1 MSAPTLTGS
10 SDTPSG
16 RIWIIVEGP
25 DDKNIIKKI
34 LERSGLTQDIEVR
47 YAEGFA
53 NIPQTISQTARYA
66 AGILVIFDIDRDQ
79 IEARIQN
86 LYHLIWKNM
95 LKENVSIEP
104 MPTIMFGYIIK
115 FLNKRKE
122 IPLIL
127 YPAYIPDDFLVQPC
141 AGIFD
146 PLPTTWPHGLL
157 DLILSASFDIVTL
170 ENLLNRRKIDL
181 DATKILNKICEILVL
196 LQRQGISIS
205 SAKLPLSLVGALT
218 HHYGSLGVVGSAIVE
233 AMSEEEFQRRFGT
246 LVRLV
251 QWLKKQAQSP
261 KEPPSS

>member
-115 FLNKRKE
+115 WLMSLNDRRGGK
-122 IPLIL
+122 PTIL
-127 YPAYIPDDFLVQPC
+127 
-141 AGIFD
+141 
-146 PLPTTWPHGLL
+146 
-157 DLILSASFDIVTL
+157 
-170 ENLLNRRKIDL
+170 
-181 DATKILNKICEILVL
+181 
-196 LQRQGISIS
+196 
-205 SAKLPLSLVGALT
+205 
-218 HHYGSLGVVGSAIVE
+218 
-233 AMSEEEFQRRFGT
+233 
-246 LVRLV
+246 
-251 QWLKKQAQSP
+251 
-261 KEPPSS
+261 PSH